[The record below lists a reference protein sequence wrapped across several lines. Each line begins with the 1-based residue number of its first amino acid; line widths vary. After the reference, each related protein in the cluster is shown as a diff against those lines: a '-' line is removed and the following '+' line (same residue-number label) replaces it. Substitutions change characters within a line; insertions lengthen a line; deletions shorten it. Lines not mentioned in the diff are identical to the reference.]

1 MLFFFQTLI
10 AWRRFIIVGALA
22 SAIVLGAVSFVVPS
36 WYTSRTSIFP
46 PEPTMAMPMY
56 AEVMQQMSAP
66 LLGPIATGAAPETIY
81 IEMVKSRSVGEKVID
96 EFDLKNLYGCDHI
109 EQCLEELHSHMGF
122 TLLENGI
129 LIITFED
136 RDPVRSA
143 AIANRM
149 IELIDETTRGL
160 KVTRAGRTRAFVETQ
175 VTEREQLLAEAE
187 TDLKDFQ
194 EKFDTVD
201 LDEQLRAAMDIV
213 TSLSARA
220 IALETE
226 MRIMSHYTSKSSE
239 EYLRKQNEYNEVVKQ
254 LGKLKSTGEDA
265 AAADRDMVRSYIP
278 ALADVPDVALQYIR
292 LKRAVEVQTTVYTM
306 LVSEYEKARIE
317 EARDTP
323 VVQVL
328 DTAAPPTLR
337 SRPKRKLFVLVGFLA
352 GMAWSSC
359 VAMFSTAWRENRGK
373 SADVRRLLQPVTED
387 LIRVRRRR
395 AKTP

>member
-1 MLFFFQTLI
+1 
-10 AWRRFIIVGALA
+10 VGALA
-22 SAIVLGAVSFVVPS
+22 SAIVLGAVSFVLPS
-36 WYTSRTSIFP
+36 WYTARTSIFP
-46 PEPTMAMPMY
+46 PEPTMALPMY
-56 AEVMQQMSAP
+56 AEVMQQLSAP

-96 EFDLKNLYGCDHI
+96 EFDLKNLYRCDHI
-109 EQCLEELHSHMGF
+109 EECLDELHSHMGF

-129 LIITFED
+129 LIVTFED
-136 RDPVRSA
+136 RDPERSA

-175 VTEREQLLAEAE
+175 VTEREKLLAEAE

-201 LDEQLRAAMDIV
+201 LDEQLRSAMDIV

-239 EYLRKQNEYNEVVKQ
+239 EYLRKQNEYNEVVRQ
-254 LGKLKSTGEDA
+254 IGKLKSNGEG
-265 AAADRDMVRSYIP
+265 AADLDMVRSYIP
-278 ALADVPDVALQYIR
+278 ALADVPDVALKYIR

-328 DTAAPPTLR
+328 DPAAPPSIR

-373 SADVRRLLQPVTED
+373 SAEGRRLLEPVTDD
-387 LIRVRRRR
+387 LSRVRRRR
-395 AKTP
+395 VKTP

>member
-1 MLFFFQTLI
+1 M
-10 AWRRFIIVGALA
+10 AL
-22 SAIVLGAVSFVVPS
+22 
-36 WYTSRTSIFP
+36 
-46 PEPTMAMPMY
+46 PMY
-56 AEVMQQMSAP
+56 AEVMQQLSAP

-81 IEMVKSRSVGEKVID
+81 IEMVKSRSVGEKVIN
-96 EFDLKNLYGCDHI
+96 EFDLKNLYRCDHI
-109 EQCLEELHSHMGF
+109 EECLDELHSHMGF

-129 LIITFED
+129 LIVTFED
-136 RDPVRSA
+136 RDPERSA

-175 VTEREQLLAEAE
+175 VTEREKLLAEAE
-187 TDLKDFQ
+187 TDLKEFQ

-201 LDEQLRAAMDIV
+201 LDEQLRSAMDIV

-226 MRIMSHYTSKSSE
+226 MRIMAHYTSKSSE
-239 EYLRKQNEYNEVVKQ
+239 EYVRKQNEYNEVVRQ
-254 LGKLKSTGEDA
+254 IGKLKSNGEG
-265 AAADRDMVRSYIP
+265 AADLDMVRSYIP
-278 ALADVPDVALQYIR
+278 ALADVPDVALKYIR

-328 DTAAPPTLR
+328 DPAAPPSIR

-373 SADVRRLLQPVTED
+373 SADVRRLLEPVTED
-387 LIRVRRRR
+387 LSRVRRRR
-395 AKTP
+395 VKTP

>member
-22 SAIVLGAVSFVVPS
+22 SAIVLGAVSFVLPS
-36 WYTSRTSIFP
+36 WYTARTSIFP
-46 PEPTMAMPMY
+46 PEPTMALPMY
-56 AEVMQQMSAP
+56 AEVMQQLSAP

-81 IEMVKSRSVGEKVID
+81 IEMVKSRSVGEKVIN
-96 EFDLKNLYGCDHI
+96 EFDLKNLYRCDHI
-109 EQCLEELHSHMGF
+109 EECLDELHSHMGF

-129 LIITFED
+129 LIVTFED
-136 RDPVRSA
+136 RDPERSA

-175 VTEREQLLAEAE
+175 VTEREKLLAEAE
-187 TDLKDFQ
+187 TDLKEFQ

-201 LDEQLRAAMDIV
+201 LDEQLRSAMDIV

-226 MRIMSHYTSKSSE
+226 MRIMAHYTSKSSE
-239 EYLRKQNEYNEVVKQ
+239 EYVRKQNEYNEVVRQ
-254 LGKLKSTGEDA
+254 IGKLKSNGEG
-265 AAADRDMVRSYIP
+265 AADLDMVRSYIP
-278 ALADVPDVALQYIR
+278 ALADVPDVALKYIR

-328 DTAAPPTLR
+328 DPAAPPSIR

-373 SADVRRLLQPVTED
+373 SADVRRLLEPVTED
-387 LIRVRRRR
+387 LSRVRRRR
-395 AKTP
+395 VKTP

>member
-22 SAIVLGAVSFVVPS
+22 SAIVLGAVSFVLPS
-36 WYTSRTSIFP
+36 WYTARTSIFP
-46 PEPTMAMPMY
+46 PEPTMALPMY
-56 AEVMQQMSAP
+56 AEVMQQLSAP

-81 IEMVKSRSVGEKVID
+81 IEMVKSRSVGEKVIN
-96 EFDLKNLYGCDHI
+96 EFDLKNLYRCDHI
-109 EQCLEELHSHMGF
+109 EECLDELHSHMGF

-129 LIITFED
+129 LIVTFED
-136 RDPVRSA
+136 RDPERSA

-175 VTEREQLLAEAE
+175 VTEREKLLAEAE
-187 TDLKDFQ
+187 TDLKEFQ

-201 LDEQLRAAMDIV
+201 LDEQLRSAMDIV

-239 EYLRKQNEYNEVVKQ
+239 EYLRKQNEYNEVVRQ
-254 LGKLKSTGEDA
+254 IGKLKSNGEG
-265 AAADRDMVRSYIP
+265 AADLDMVRSYIP
-278 ALADVPDVALQYIR
+278 ALADVPDVALKYIR

-328 DTAAPPTLR
+328 DPAAPPSIR

-373 SADVRRLLQPVTED
+373 SADVRRLLEPVTED
-387 LIRVRRRR
+387 LSRVRRRR
-395 AKTP
+395 VKTP

>member
-22 SAIVLGAVSFVVPS
+22 SAIVLGAVSFVLPS
-36 WYTSRTSIFP
+36 WYTARTSIFP
-46 PEPTMAMPMY
+46 PEPTMALPMY
-56 AEVMQQMSAP
+56 AEVMQQLSAP

-81 IEMVKSRSVGEKVID
+81 IEMVKSRSVGEKVIE

-109 EQCLEELHSHMGF
+109 EACLDELQSHMGF
-122 TLLENGI
+122 TLLENGM
-129 LIITFED
+129 LVVTFED
-136 RDPVRSA
+136 RDPERSA

-149 IELIDETTRGL
+149 IELIDETTRGI

-175 VTEREQLLAEAE
+175 VAEREQLLAEAE

-201 LDEQLRAAMDIV
+201 LDEQLRSAMDIV

-239 EYLRKQNEYNEVVKQ
+239 EYVRKQNEYNEVVRQ
-254 LGKLKSTGEDA
+254 IGKLKSNGEG
-265 AAADRDMVRSYIP
+265 AADLDMVRSYIP
-278 ALADVPDVALQYIR
+278 ALADVPDVALKYIR

-328 DTAAPPTLR
+328 DTAAPPTIR

-373 SADVRRLLQPVTED
+373 SAEVRRLLEPVTED
-387 LIRVRRRR
+387 LSRVRRRR
-395 AKTP
+395 VKTP

>member
-22 SAIVLGAVSFVVPS
+22 SAIVLGAVSFVLPS
-36 WYTSRTSIFP
+36 WYTARTSIFP
-46 PEPTMAMPMY
+46 PEPTMALPMY
-56 AEVMQQMSAP
+56 AEVMQQLSAP

-81 IEMVKSRSVGEKVID
+81 IEMVKSRSVGEKVIN
-96 EFDLKNLYGCDHI
+96 EFDLKNLYRCDHI
-109 EQCLEELHSHMGF
+109 EECLDELHSHMGF

-129 LIITFED
+129 LIVTFED

-175 VTEREQLLAEAE
+175 VTEREKLLAEAE

-201 LDEQLRAAMDIV
+201 LDEQLRSAMDIV

-254 LGKLKSTGEDA
+254 IGKLKSNGDE
-265 AAADRDMVRSYIP
+265 AADRDMVRSYIP
-278 ALADVPDVALQYIR
+278 ALADVPDVALKYIR

-328 DTAAPPTLR
+328 DPAAPPSIR

-373 SADVRRLLQPVTED
+373 SAEVRRLLEPVTED
-387 LIRVRRRR
+387 LGRVRRRR
-395 AKTP
+395 VKTP